1 MPVPKKH
8 HTKSKVGRR
17 RSHLALKKIN
27 ISICTSCKGPVMPHR
42 ACAQCGFYENKKK
55 QVRIKAKAEALAT
68 QQVEKAAAQ
77 QPAEKSAAKTEKPVE
92 KKEKAQPVVSAKK
105 EEEKP
110 AKETPQAEEAKEP
123 QSEEVKEQK

>member
-68 QQVEKAAAQ
+68 QQAEKATTAQ
-77 QPAEKSAAKTEKPVE
+77 QPAEKPAQ

-110 AKETPQAEEAKEP
+110 AKETPQAEEAKQP
-123 QSEEVKEQK
+123 QSEEVKEKK

>member
-1 MPVPKKH
+1 
-8 HTKSKVGRR
+8 
-17 RSHLALKKIN
+17 
-27 ISICTSCKGPVMPHR
+27 MPHR

-68 QQVEKAAAQ
+68 QQ
-77 QPAEKSAAKTEKPVE
+77 AEKAAKTEKPVE

>member
-17 RSHLALKKIN
+17 RSHLALKKVN
-27 ISICTSCKGPVMPHR
+27 VSVCSSCKGPVMPHR

-68 QQVEKAAAQ
+68 QQAEKAAATQ
-77 QPAEKSAAKTEKPVE
+77 QPVKKPVAKTEKV
-92 KKEKAQPVVSAKK
+92 
-105 EEEKP
+105 EEKP
-110 AKETPQAEEAKEP
+110 VKATPQVEEAKEP
-123 QSEEVKEQK
+123 QSEVKEQK